1 MSIFLLLLITSRVSP
16 QPILLKTIRLGQ
28 QRTSFQI
35 FHALWFP
42 ARILYAQGKEFE
54 NKLFYQ
60 LQQLSGMIRSRTSSY
75 HPRCNW
81 KAERFNKALP
91 VMLRTLPVEQKS
103 SRGTSTSLSC
113 TCMQLQKE
121 RITRTHPIPPFVWAI
136 TSFANWYYSW
146 NFARVKWRQDTALM
160 SRKWKSAMSQVYTLS
175 VEKECSLALKVISRS
190 QSPFC
195 KLATRGG
202 CWVLVRNLS
211 GGRVSRA

>member
-1 MSIFLLLLITSRVSP
+1 MSILLLLLVTSRVSP

-42 ARILYAQGKEFE
+42 ARILHAQGKEFE

-60 LQQLSGMIRSRTSSY
+60 LRQLSGMIRSRTTSY
-75 HPRCNW
+75 HPQCNW

-91 VMLRTLPVEQKS
+91 VMLRTLPEERKS

-121 RITRTHPIPPFVWAI
+121 RITRIHPIPPFVWAI

-160 SRKWKSAMSQVYTLS
+160 SRKWKSAMSQAYTLS
-175 VEKECSLALKVISRS
+175 VEKGCSLALKVISRS
-190 QSPFC
+190 QSPLC
-195 KLATRGG
+195 QLATRGG

-211 GGRVSRA
+211 ERGWPGK